1 MASQKSIKLYIYKS
15 ETSSLPFCYPNGEQ
29 VEISAFKYNA
39 KRMGGTPT
47 ITCTLKSQYCLD
59 SDWKNSI
66 YCVFRD
72 EKFYLRQTPSGTK
85 SNTEYGY
92 SYSLEFVSE
101 RDLLNNVYMF
111 DAVNTEEE
119 FDKPASNSTKISFFG
134 DIKRFADKINASLR
148 YSGLQKK
155 DSEGNILGYKVI
167 VDKGITSEEKYVLIE
182 DTFFSNAIQEIY
194 NTFEIPYYFK
204 GKEIHIGY
212 KDALIPTVFKYG
224 VDESLLSIRRENAN
238 NKIVNKA
245 TGFGSTD
252 NIPYYYPNKSPKG
265 DISADASEGLNVKIV
280 NYDRFANQVDID
292 EVLTYTVGSVSVL
305 LTQVSDDGNYYDTVS
320 ASPVD
325 CVSGQTTKKW
335 FRSHI
340 RIKKTARYRVKGD
353 LWFNGSEH
361 EDFVKYIDFISL
373 QDEKFVE
380 IPRVFNKEDGY
391 FDLGVREA
399 GDYWIIFGFQL
410 TYRGMQRYMV
420 SFSPVVEFDSSWKNA
435 KGESITLS
443 DAGLEIVGD
452 TVPKD
457 GDTIKQ
463 ILIKK
468 LNNATN
474 LMPSIY
480 RITDGRER
488 FYNAINGKYVDE
500 SGNPIVFNNPYIEG
514 RPSEDIINVE
524 DIKPTIKEC
533 VNTGNQRIDM
543 FSEIAYDDGDNDE
556 VYTDSE
562 GNTSYKHPHFFVKLR
577 KLPFNLF
584 DCAIEGS
591 EMTFSITKGDCG
603 ACSFKVKVDDEFPYK
618 NTVQVYEE
626 DTTDDK
632 GVFHKR
638 GTLVKDENGM
648 VLCGLDGFQPKV
660 KPQDIQQDTINNEVW
675 IALEKEEETYG
686 ILMPKAPKY
695 NNSGEIEEAGYRIKP
710 CSSDTTDDGDTFVIL
725 NIHLPEEYITA
736 AEKKLEDVII
746 ANMKDNNDE
755 KFNFSITFSSIFFEE
770 HPEILSLL
778 DENSQ
783 IKIEYAGEQ
792 ITQFVSSFSYN
803 MNSGSALP
811 SISVELSD
819 SLSVSQNSI
828 KTAINQVQLNVKK
841 ALEQE
846 SIAQQEA
853 FISKTEN
860 DVVNGNIDF
869 RKGVKFGDGCKVEI
883 DEYNNTKLTI
893 DYLTVN
899 KKAVFT
905 ALDVQDMHHV
915 GGRVLITPASMICN
929 KVEEFA
935 DFYRCYFQNY
945 DDGGNQIF
953 NNFVVDD
960 QAICKT
966 LNTWGTTYYWRLVI
980 GVGNNYIDLSK
991 TDCDTNSDA
1000 PRAGDK
1006 IVQLGNRSKN
1016 DNSRKSA
1023 IEISA
1028 YGDNTP
1034 SLVMYTDIDS
1044 YSLKSKEIHGTIYRN
1059 NNGEYEAYFYNYG
1072 SMRLGAKEEEDGGYI
1087 AYDHK
1092 TKQLNINAIVNFLP
1106 QSTGLEQMES
1116 YQKLVKIAQ
1125 GNIETWFYDGVS
1137 PIQSGAP
1144 TMSNYPVN
1152 TWEAEDYENHIGDI
1166 YYSNTGKGYRFKR
1179 SGSTWEWE
1187 IISDAEMAQLM
1198 AEVQNLQ
1205 YLKTALSDGTTT
1217 VAGGLILTSLIQLG
1231 YKDAQGVR
1239 HTMAGISGL
1248 GQNSTAP
1255 AAWFGGPMVDH
1266 ELNHDATEF
1275 AKSLFRFNGTGY
1287 LAKGN
1292 ITWDENG
1299 YGQVGGEGDNYA
1311 LKWNDKEV
1319 RIGPN
1324 IKLGAGDETIAM
1336 LANLLNMFELDTT
1349 SVAGKTLIHA
1359 KYDGLYSDGDIAAG
1373 GAFAGTPSGGGKT
1386 YLNELLDVQLA
1397 TSSLNVGDMLMWNG
1411 DKYVNIPQSS
1421 ITPDLSAY
1429 ATQQWVLDKKYLTS
1443 VPVTSVVGQT
1453 GNITTTQVATALTDA
1468 GYKLTDTT
1476 YELATTTSNGLMSS
1490 SDKVKLNNIEE
1501 GANKYIHPT
1510 TAGYKHI
1517 PSGGSSGQILR
1528 WSADGTAVWGEDKDT
1543 TYSPATQSANGLM
1556 SATDKTKLDGIAA
1569 NANNYTLPTAS
1580 SSTKGGIKVGTTL
1593 SISGEVLNLKSG
1605 FPKGTYTKV
1614 QIDDYGRVVSGS
1626 TLSASDIPNLSWS
1639 KITTGKPTTISGY
1652 GITDAYTK
1660 TETDNKVAALQS
1672 LLDSMFERVYDSNN
1686 KLIRIHSNVTISS
1699 SGDLVAGDNSEGGGT
1714 SGGAYTQLEWNAI
1727 KALTQSES
1735 GLLASAYAVKE
1746 AYNELNTT
1754 IETLAG
1760 KATNVTFAQTLT
1772 SGKQIGTISID
1783 GKSTSLYAPAS
1794 YAWSEITGKPTFAT
1808 VATSGSY
1815 SDLANKPTIA
1825 SLMGSTAIGGT
1836 SSYLYWNGSAWATK
1850 ALGSNAFTSI
1860 SKVSQLTNDSGYITG
1875 ITKAM
1880 VEGALTG
1887 NITSHTHSYI
1897 PLSDKG
1903 LSNGKV
1909 PYYVEFPSYNTLVS
1923 LGYNEAST
1931 EIEDEYYFK
1940 GLCKW
1945 AIDNFANQGDILLI
1959 GKANPNSTG
1968 YCSIQLY
1975 SNSGKDA
1982 NTGLPRYCSGTYISL
1997 SRVTTNFGCYNY
2009 IWTWGGDFYGNAHS
2023 SSKWIYART
2032 ITLTGSVTGSVS
2044 IDGSANVTL
2053 ATTTNHTHSYLPL
2066 AGGTMSNTN
2075 VVTNLNADLLDGYD
2089 ITSVVSARY
2098 GGDTL
2103 DLNEISIPSIYRLRT
2118 NNPNLPSGFHD
2129 SNILTVKTPNSDT
2142 AWQLLGVYSSDK
2154 LLYRRG
2160 TWSADGSGTLR
2171 TNAWRQFAFIDS
2183 NVASASKWKTAR
2195 TITLTGS
2202 VTGSVSIDGSA
2213 NVSLA
2218 TTTNHTH
2225 TFASLTDKPT
2235 TLSGYGIT
2243 DALPLN
2249 GTAANA
2255 AQLGGKAASMYFVNN
2270 TNRGA
2275 VDFDT
2280 QYIDGFEY
2288 VSGSSTNGGVPY
2300 AIIYTANYGDA
2311 GMQANFGRDSALQYR
2326 SRGGSRWFDW
2336 RTVYDDHNA
2345 NNASTVWSAKRLA
2358 TPYNLICPYTWARN
2372 NDITGTLVL
2381 SLPYGFNSMMQ
2392 CIELTVYDYSSTD
2405 GIQGAT
2411 KFFINGYNYSGNNGI
2426 WINPYVFRI
2435 GNKNV
2440 RVRLGYYNNKCCI
2453 LIGETNTGWNYPRIC
2468 VDKVYGSF
2476 SESPYAYKDD
2486 DWSCAILQ
2494 DESQITHVKTAS
2506 DTPLYAPCYTRAGL
2520 PYVTDNDVAAK
2531 YLKLTGG
2538 TLTGSV
2544 TMRGMDTNLV
2554 RDIVYDGTGGWARD
2568 LITLRVD
2575 GVDKFNIGAYG
2586 GYTVG
2591 ASSNGIYY
2599 GYIGCNSYDGLNLRI
2614 SATSLSWGDNSI
2626 LHTGNYNS
2634 YVPKLDGTGATGTW
2648 GINISGNAATAT
2660 NADKLDGYHASYAN
2674 NQPWGTIPVITSK
2687 GWMDVGKHFEFH
2699 FDNTTGSDYSTV
2711 LQCTGNHRNTVDLPS
2726 ASGTLALLT
2735 DNVASA
2741 TKLANS
2747 RTIWGQSFNG
2757 TGNVSGALTG
2767 VTTITTSGQI
2777 CINTSSSQRND
2788 YNEGIRCNL
2797 GGLDNWAS
2805 VVLGGASGSTNGS
2818 GSGVYSLLVHS
2829 SLFRIRQNNTEVLCI
2844 NTSNNVGIGTTSP
2857 SYKLH
2862 IVGTAYASENIIAS
2876 GDLTAGSDI
2885 RYKDKIQD
2893 LRLSVHDIALA
2904 PAFTYKWNNRE
2915 DDALVHIGSSAQ
2927 YWLNTDAKDAVYY
2940 DKQNDF
2946 YHLNYASLALCNT
2959 IILARSMETQEEKI
2973 ARLEERIKELEDKL
2987 RRYDS
2992 CR

>member
-47 ITCTLKSQYCLD
+47 ITCTLRSQYCLD

-435 KGESITLS
+435 KGKSITLS

-480 RITDGRER
+480 RKTDGRER

-533 VNTGNQRIDM
+533 VNSGNQRIDM

-883 DEYNNTKLTI
+883 DEYNNTKLII

-1556 SATDKTKLDGIAA
+1556 SATDKTKLDGIAE

-1794 YAWSEITGKPTFAT
+1794 YAWSEITGKPSFAT

-1815 SDLANKPTIA
+1815 SDLTNKPTIA
-1825 SLMGSTAIGGT
+1825 SLMGSAAIGGT

-1931 EIEDEYYFK
+1931 ETEDEYYFK

-2044 IDGSANVTL
+2044 INGSANVT
-2053 ATTTNHTHSYLPL
+2053 
-2066 AGGTMSNTN
+2066 
-2075 VVTNLNADLLDGYD
+2075 
-2089 ITSVVSARY
+2089 
-2098 GGDTL
+2098 
-2103 DLNEISIPSIYRLRT
+2103 
-2118 NNPNLPSGFHD
+2118 
-2129 SNILTVKTPNSDT
+2129 
-2142 AWQLLGVYSSDK
+2142 
-2154 LLYRRG
+2154 
-2160 TWSADGSGTLR
+2160 
-2171 TNAWRQFAFIDS
+2171 
-2183 NVASASKWKTAR
+2183 
-2195 TITLTGS
+2195 
-2202 VTGSVSIDGSA
+2202 
-2213 NVSLA
+2213 LA

-2554 RDIVYDGTGGWARD
+2554 RDIVNDSTSGWARG
-2568 LITLRVD
+2568 LIKLQVD

-2591 ASSNGIYY
+2591 ASNNGIYY
-2599 GYIGCNSYDGLNLRI
+2599 GYIGCNSHDGLNLRI

-2634 YVPKLDGTGATGTW
+2634 YAPKLDGTGARGTW

-2660 NADKLDGYHASYAN
+2660 NADTLDGQHNIEQVSDWN
-2674 NQPWGTIPVITSK
+2674 SW
-2687 GWMDVGKHFEFH
+2687 VGSFRISAE
-2699 FDNTTGSDYSTV
+2699 
-2711 LQCTGNHRNTVDLPS
+2711 NTVTNAPAEGFHYGYQMQFHRQPAVFYTDLITNLYRDELYFRRHDENGYGAWKQIAFLDS
-2726 ASGTLALLT
+2726 
-2735 DNVASA
+2735 NVASA
-2741 TKLANS
+2741 SKLQNS
-2747 RTIWGQSFNG
+2747 RTIWGQSFDG
-2757 TGNVSGALTG
+2757 TANVSGNLTDVG
-2767 VTTITTSGQI
+2767 SITPTTDNSHDIG
-2777 CINTSSSQRND
+2777 TSSNQFRWVYAQGLFAHAGSVLR
-2788 YNEGIRCNL
+2788 L
-2797 GGLDNWAS
+2797 GANNTDHMRII
-2805 VVLGGASGSTNGS
+2805 TNG
-2818 GSGVYSLLVHS
+2818 
-2829 SLFRIRQNNTEVLCI
+2829 
-2844 NTSNNVGIGTTSP
+2844 NVGIGIENP
-2857 SYKLH
+2857 QYKLH
-2862 IVGTAYASENIIAS
+2862 VVGTINASDVLMSQEIELRSSTPFIDFRYGNSTANYTSRIIEGLSGQLTVTGKLRVGLGYTTSTDYAFHVVGAGYYTGNLIAA

>member
-1 MASQKSIKLYIYKS
+1 MASQKSIKLYIYQS

-47 ITCTLKSQYCLD
+47 ITCTLRSQYCLD

-134 DIKRFADKINASLR
+134 DIKHFADKINASLR

-265 DISADASEGLNVKIV
+265 DISADASEGLNVKVV
-280 NYDRFANQVDID
+280 NYERFANQVDID

-305 LTQVSDDGNYYDTVS
+305 LTQASDDGNHYDTVS

-373 QDEKFVE
+373 QDENFVE

-420 SFSPVVEFDSSWKNA
+420 SFSPVVEFDSGWKNA
-435 KGESITLS
+435 KGKSITLS
-443 DAGLEIVGD
+443 DVGLEIVGD

-480 RITDGRER
+480 RKTDGKER

-533 VNTGNQRIDM
+533 VNSGNQRIDM

-632 GVFHKR
+632 GVLHKR

-675 IALEKEEETYG
+675 IALEKEDETYG

-695 NNSGEIEEAGYRIKP
+695 NDSGEIEEAGYRIKP

-736 AEKKLEDVII
+736 AEKKLEDAII

-846 SIAQQEA
+846 SMAQQEA

-869 RKGVKFGDGCKVEI
+869 RKGLKFGDGGKIEI
-883 DEYNNTKLTI
+883 DENNNTKFII

-953 NNFVVDD
+953 NNFVVND

-966 LNTWGTTYYWRLVI
+966 LNTWGTTYYWRLVV

-991 TDCDTNSDA
+991 TDCDSNSDA

-1006 IVQLGNRSKN
+1006 IVQLGNRSTN

-1072 SMRLGAKEEEDGGYI
+1072 SMRLGAKEGEDGGYI
-1087 AYDHK
+1087 TYDHK
-1092 TKQLNINAIVNFLP
+1092 NKQLNINAIVNFLP

-1152 TWEAEDYENHIGDI
+1152 TWETADYENHIGDI

-1179 SGSTWEWE
+1179 SGSAWEWE

-1231 YKDAQGVR
+1231 YKDTQGVR

-1248 GQNSTAP
+1248 GQNSTAT

-1266 ELNHDATEF
+1266 ELNPDATEF
-1275 AKSLFRFNGTGY
+1275 AKSLFRFDGTGY

-1311 LKWNDKEV
+1311 LKWNDNEV

-1421 ITPDLSAY
+1421 IAPDLSEY
-1429 ATQQWVLDKKYLTS
+1429 ATKQWVLDKKYLTS

-1453 GNITTTQVATALTDA
+1453 GNITAAQVATALTDA

-1528 WSADGTAVWGEDKDT
+1528 WGADGTAVWGEDKDT
-1543 TYSPATQSANGLM
+1543 TYSTATQSANGLM
-1556 SATDKTKLDGIAA
+1556 SATDKKKLDGIAE

-1580 SSTKGGIKVGTTL
+1580 STTKGGIKVGTTL

-1614 QIDDYGRVVSGS
+1614 QIDDYGRVSSGS
-1626 TLSASDIPNLSWS
+1626 TLSASDIPSLPWS

-1660 TETDNKVAALQS
+1660 TETDSKVAALQS

-1746 AYNELNTT
+1746 AYNELNTA

-1760 KATNVTFAQTLT
+1760 KATNVKFTQTLT
-1772 SGKQIGTISID
+1772 SGKQIGSISID

-1794 YAWSEITGKPTFAT
+1794 YAWGEITGKPSFAT

-1815 SDLANKPTIA
+1815 TDLANKPTIA

-1875 ITKAM
+1875 ITKSM
-1880 VEGALTG
+1880 VEGVLTG
-1887 NITSHTHSYI
+1887 NITSHAHSYI
-1897 PLSDKG
+1897 PLADKG

-1909 PYYVEFPSYNTLVS
+1909 PYYVDFPSYGTLVS

-1931 EIEDEYYFK
+1931 ETEDEYYFK

-1945 AIDNFANQGDILLI
+1945 AIDNFVNQGYILLI
-1959 GKANPNSTG
+1959 GNAQPNSIG

-1975 SNSGKDA
+1975 SNNGKDA
-1982 NTGLPRYCSGTYISL
+1982 NTGLPRYCSGTYIS
-1997 SRVTTNFGCYNY
+1997 SSYITTNFGCRNY
-2009 IWTWGGDFYGNAHS
+2009 IWNWKGIFDGAATT
-2023 SSKWIYART
+2023 SSKWA
-2032 ITLTGSVTGSVS
+2032 
-2044 IDGSANVTL
+2044 
-2053 ATTTNHTHSYLPL
+2053 
-2066 AGGTMSNTN
+2066 
-2075 VVTNLNADLLDGYD
+2075 
-2089 ITSVVSARY
+2089 
-2098 GGDTL
+2098 
-2103 DLNEISIPSIYRLRT
+2103 
-2118 NNPNLPSGFHD
+2118 
-2129 SNILTVKTPNSDT
+2129 
-2142 AWQLLGVYSSDK
+2142 
-2154 LLYRRG
+2154 
-2160 TWSADGSGTLR
+2160 
-2171 TNAWRQFAFIDS
+2171 
-2183 NVASASKWKTAR
+2183 TAR

-2202 VTGSVSIDGSA
+2202 VTGSVSIDGSQ

-2225 TFASLTDKPT
+2225 TFASLTSKPT

-2243 DALPLN
+2243 DALPL
-2249 GTAANA
+2249 T
-2255 AQLGGKAASMYFVNN
+2255 GGK
-2270 TNRGA
+2270 
-2275 VDFDT
+2275 
-2280 QYIDGFEY
+2280 I
-2288 VSGSSTNGGVPY
+2288 SGWLL
-2300 AIIYTANYGDA
+2300 I
-2311 GMQANFGRDSALQYR
+2311 
-2326 SRGGSRWFDW
+2326 
-2336 RTVYDDHNA
+2336 
-2345 NNASTVWSAKRLA
+2345 NAST
-2358 TPYNLICPYTWARN
+2358 
-2372 NDITGTLVL
+2372 
-2381 SLPYGFNSMMQ
+2381 LPIS
-2392 CIELTVYDYSSTD
+2392 ELTTD
-2405 GIQGAT
+2405 GITSNNTWNNAQNVNLLLRSNNNAMAISLGGQENERKGIIQVGHAASSYANFLGDLYLNKFGGNVYIGENLAYHAGNANKIDVNWSCSTMSSMAIGSPYSAVFDANNPDRWINSNYGSVDKNYSNMPDGWEYGTALTIGQQGYRG
-2411 KFFINGYNYSGNNGI
+2411 INGDLNAQFVWDVQHSEDINNPGRLWWRTKNSRTGWKNWKELLHSGN
-2426 WINPYVFRI
+2426 
-2435 GNKNV
+2435 
-2440 RVRLGYYNNKCCI
+2440 YN
-2453 LIGETNTGWNYPRIC
+2453 
-2468 VDKVYGSF
+2468 S
-2476 SESPYAYKDD
+2476 YA
-2486 DWSCAILQ
+2486 
-2494 DESQITHVKTAS
+2494 
-2506 DTPLYAPCYTRAGL
+2506 L
-2520 PYVTDNDVAAK
+2520 PIS
-2531 YLKLTGG
+2531 GG

-2544 TMRGMDTNLV
+2544 IMSGMDTNLI
-2554 RDIVYDGTGGWARD
+2554 RNIVYDGTGGWARG

-2575 GVDKFNIGAYG
+2575 GVDKFSIGAYG
-2586 GYTVG
+2586 YYTVG
-2591 ASSNGIYY
+2591 ASSNGIDFA
-2599 GYIGCNSYDGLNLRI
+2599 YIGCNSHGGLNLRI
-2614 SATSLSWGDNSI
+2614 SETSLSWGTNPI
-2626 LHTGNYNS
+2626 LHSGNYNS
-2634 YVPKLDGTGATGTW
+2634 YAPSLTGAGASGTW
-2648 GINISGNAATAT
+2648 GINISGNASSAT
-2660 NADKLDGYHASYAN
+2660 NADKLDGYHASN
-2674 NQPWGTIPVITSK
+2674 GSNQPWGTIPVITAK

-2699 FDNTTGSDYSTV
+2699 YDNTTGSDYSTALV
-2711 LQCTGNHRNTVDLPS
+2711 CTGNYHNVVNLPS

-2741 TKLANS
+2741 TKLQNS
-2747 RTIWGQSFNG
+2747 RTIWGQSFDG
-2757 TGNVSGALTG
+2757 TGNVNGNIDPMASSTFYCGNNTNQWYYVYTMNLYAKSGSNLSIGANNSTHMFINSSGG
-2767 VTTITTSGQI
+2767 VTIGASDKIGASNIKLWVDGPSRFYTDAYFS
-2777 CINTSSSQRND
+2777 
-2788 YNEGIRCNL
+2788 
-2797 GGLDNWAS
+2797 NWAYIKTYLTDGTEHS
-2805 VVLGGASGSTNGS
+2805 VIGVNNKDILFINDGTTVPTIIRGG
-2818 GSGVYSLLVHS
+2818 
-2829 SLFRIRQNNTEVLCI
+2829 
-2844 NTSNNVGIGTTSP
+2844 NVGIGTTSP
-2857 SYKLH
+2857 AYKLDV
-2862 IVGTAYASENIIAS
+2862 VGAGYYTGNLIAA

-2959 IILARSMETQEEKI
+2959 IILARGMETQEEKI
-2973 ARLEERIKELEDKL
+2973 ARLEERIKELEDEL
-2987 RRYDS
+2987 RRHDS
-2992 CR
+2992 SR

>member
-1 MASQKSIKLYIYKS
+1 MITLYNENDVQIRDIRIYEINDADMGESTITATVKFDQVMQFHPDWYV
-15 ETSSLPFCYPNGEQ
+15 LLNGEKYKLGITEPSGKRSTTRIN
-29 VEISAFKYNA
+29 VEYTLTFHSSREDLKRYTFMDFVEYGSGNPQPSQHTFSLQACTLGQLVNRFNINLQYYLGSLWTMELSGDADPNIVADLSFDKASLWDVLLELYNDYGVRWTIHSNEGYMTILVGKDATELQTIFEYGKGNGLISVERTNPTERIVTRLRGKGSEKNLPANYFHAATSAFPIA
-39 KRMGGTPT
+39 DPDT
-47 ITCTLKSQYCLD
+47 
-59 SDWKNSI
+59 NSI
-66 YCVFRD
+66 LQGIFYNRLYPKCYRD
-72 EKFYLRQTPSGTK
+72 YVRGYNSG
-85 SNTEYGY
+85 
-92 SYSLEFVSE
+92 
-101 RDLLNNVYMF
+101 
-111 DAVNTEEE
+111 EEDVE
-119 FDKPASNSTKISFFG
+119 ETWAYNQG
-134 DIKRFADKINASLR
+134 VADKIAGKPMN
-148 YSGLQKK
+148 
-155 DSEGNILGYKVI
+155 I
-167 VDKGITSEEKYVLIE
+167 VDFAKSDKEALWGIS
-182 DTFFSNAIQEIY
+182 
-194 NTFEIPYYFK
+194 
-204 GKEIHIGY
+204 
-212 KDALIPTVFKYG
+212 YG
-224 VDESLLSIRRENAN
+224 A
-238 NKIVNKA
+238 
-245 TGFGSTD
+245 
-252 NIPYYYPNKSPKG
+252 
-265 DISADASEGLNVKIV
+265 
-280 NYDRFANQVDID
+280 
-292 EVLTYTVGSVSVL
+292 
-305 LTQVSDDGNYYDTVS
+305 
-320 ASPVD
+320 
-325 CVSGQTTKKW
+325 
-335 FRSHI
+335 
-340 RIKKTARYRVKGD
+340 
-353 LWFNGSEH
+353 
-361 EDFVKYIDFISL
+361 
-373 QDEKFVE
+373 VE
-380 IPRVFNKEDGY
+380 
-391 FDLGVREA
+391 
-399 GDYWIIFGFQL
+399 
-410 TYRGMQRYMV
+410 
-420 SFSPVVEFDSSWKNA
+420 
-435 KGESITLS
+435 
-443 DAGLEIVGD
+443 
-452 TVPKD
+452 
-457 GDTIKQ
+457 
-463 ILIKK
+463 
-468 LNNATN
+468 
-474 LMPSIY
+474 
-480 RITDGRER
+480 
-488 FYNAINGKYVDE
+488 
-500 SGNPIVFNNPYIEG
+500 
-514 RPSEDIINVE
+514 
-524 DIKPTIKEC
+524 
-533 VNTGNQRIDM
+533 
-543 FSEIAYDDGDNDE
+543 DNDE
-556 VYTDSE
+556 IYPTLQGATMNGVELDKVLAVSPIYVDAPDDGAAARQFTQVNGEKGSFQGRDMSIRVNGRDGGISSVVGISNAKSATADSE
-562 GNTSYKHPHFFVKLR
+562 TFTLETAINTVRAKFLVTPTKFADHYANAVGITDPESPILTTVVEMAANNWNFVERLQLIDATTGDVVRTWSGNNQDFFDVVADDIPAGTYKFRSYIQWYKTTGTTQDKLLYTIDWQLYGCEYASYQNASSKKTFSETFDIWIGNVWNTSKQESESDEDYACRVWAPLVSKEEMTVMFSDGLLAGEDYEFPIVGLVNDSDNLAEIIKKAIHYDTSVTGSHWRLTLQKSDAEFEVSGKYLPNSVINVLPGNHFF
-577 KLPFNLF
+577 FIN
-584 DCAIEGS
+584 IQ
-591 EMTFSITKGDCG
+591 M
-603 ACSFKVKVDDEFPYK
+603 PYDPYIYDAERR
-618 NTVQVYEE
+618 QQEY
-626 DTTDDK
+626 
-632 GVFHKR
+632 
-638 GTLVKDENGM
+638 LEN
-648 VLCGLDGFQPKV
+648 Q
-660 KPQDIQQDTINNEVW
+660 
-675 IALEKEEETYG
+675 
-686 ILMPKAPKY
+686 
-695 NNSGEIEEAGYRIKP
+695 
-710 CSSDTTDDGDTFVIL
+710 
-725 NIHLPEEYITA
+725 
-736 AEKKLEDVII
+736 
-746 ANMKDNNDE
+746 
-755 KFNFSITFSSIFFEE
+755 
-770 HPEILSLL
+770 LSLL
-778 DENSQ
+778 DVEQPTFAVVPSSVFMASLDEVDNVVPGN
-783 IKIEYAGEQ
+783 KIRLRDAALIG
-792 ITQFVSSFSYN
+792 SSYTT
-803 MNSGSALP
+803 AYIQ
-811 SISVELSD
+811 SIS
-819 SLSVSQNSI
+819 
-828 KTAINQVQLNVKK
+828 KK
-841 ALEQE
+841 Y
-846 SIAQQEA
+846 
-853 FISKTEN
+853 TEN
-860 DVVNGNIDF
+860 KINPDWSLVVSDQILVNGNPITLIEGKVDALSKQMYSSKQAIKDATEAFAQFYLRKDGLPDTSFSATDF
-869 RKGVKFGDGCKVEI
+869 RAPVTFRDRITDYNFRQGDFGGYGFGVYTDPDGNRVVEADVLVGRTALRVNELIVNQAEYVGGQKIYSAAAMTVSKVES
-883 DEYNNTKLTI
+883 TATI
-893 DYLTVN
+893 W
-899 KKAVFT
+899 
-905 ALDVQDMHHV
+905 
-915 GGRVLITPASMICN
+915 
-929 KVEEFA
+929 
-935 DFYRCYFQNY
+935 RCYFDNKQGAVRNMFLAG
-945 DDGGNQIF
+945 DLAFCQRFSGTEEGGY
-953 NNFVVDD
+953 
-960 QAICKT
+960 
-966 LNTWGTTYYWRLVI
+966 TTYWAKVTAI
-980 GVGNNYIDLSK
+980 GSDYIELSK
-991 TDCDTNSDA
+991 TDLMS
-1000 PRAGDK
+1000 AGSGSPAVGDN
-1006 IVQLGNRSKN
+1006 IIQLGNISDQDRQ
-1016 DNSRKSA
+1016 SA
-1023 IEISA
+1023 IILSS
-1028 YGDNTP
+1028 YGANSP
-1034 SLVMYTDIDS
+1034 SIRLYYGITDYTLANKDIFGVEYDS
-1044 YSLKSKEIHGTIYRN
+1044 TNHIP
-1059 NNGEYEAYFYNYG
+1059 YFYNYG

-1231 YKDAQGVR
+1231 YKDAQDVR

-1453 GNITTTQVATALTDA
+1453 GNITAAQVATALTDA

-1556 SATDKTKLDGIAA
+1556 SATDKTKLDGIAE

-1593 SISGEVLNLKSG
+1593 SISGEVLDLKSG

-1639 KITTGKPTTISGY
+1639 KITTDKPTTISGY

-1660 TETDNKVAALQS
+1660 TETDSKVAALQS

-1699 SGDLVAGDNSEGGGT
+1699 SGDLVAGGSAEGGGT

-1735 GLLASAYAVKE
+1735 GLLASAYSVKE
-1746 AYNELNTT
+1746 AYNELNTA

-1760 KATNVTFAQTLT
+1760 KATNVKFTQTLT
-1772 SGKQIGTISID
+1772 SGKQIGSISID

-1794 YAWSEITGKPTFAT
+1794 YAWSEITGKPSFAT

-1815 SDLANKPTIA
+1815 SDLTNKPTIA
-1825 SLMGSTAIGGT
+1825 SLMGSAAIGGT
-1836 SSYLYWNGSAWATK
+1836 SSYLYWNGSAFVSK

-1931 EIEDEYYFK
+1931 ETEDEYYFK

-2044 IDGSANVTL
+2044 INGSANVT
-2053 ATTTNHTHSYLPL
+2053 
-2066 AGGTMSNTN
+2066 
-2075 VVTNLNADLLDGYD
+2075 
-2089 ITSVVSARY
+2089 
-2098 GGDTL
+2098 
-2103 DLNEISIPSIYRLRT
+2103 
-2118 NNPNLPSGFHD
+2118 
-2129 SNILTVKTPNSDT
+2129 
-2142 AWQLLGVYSSDK
+2142 
-2154 LLYRRG
+2154 
-2160 TWSADGSGTLR
+2160 
-2171 TNAWRQFAFIDS
+2171 
-2183 NVASASKWKTAR
+2183 
-2195 TITLTGS
+2195 
-2202 VTGSVSIDGSA
+2202 
-2213 NVSLA
+2213 LA

-2538 TLTGSV
+2538 TMTGNIATKSFKS
-2544 TMRGMDTNLV
+2544 
-2554 RDIVYDGTGGWARD
+2554 GTDSLGLYIEA
-2568 LITLRVD
+2568 
-2575 GVDKFNIGAYG
+2575 KSN
-2586 GYTVG
+2586 VG
-2591 ASSNGIYY
+2591 ARIQYNKSTTGTDYDILLLKNG
-2599 GYIGCNSYDGLNLRI
+2599 DI
-2614 SATSLSWGDNSI
+2614 SWNNNPV
-2626 LHTGNYNS
+2626 LHSGNYNS
-2634 YVPKLDGTGATGTW
+2634 YAPKLDGTGATGTW

-2660 NADKLDGYHASYAN
+2660 NADTLDGYHASYAN

-2726 ASGTLALLT
+2726 KSGTLALLT